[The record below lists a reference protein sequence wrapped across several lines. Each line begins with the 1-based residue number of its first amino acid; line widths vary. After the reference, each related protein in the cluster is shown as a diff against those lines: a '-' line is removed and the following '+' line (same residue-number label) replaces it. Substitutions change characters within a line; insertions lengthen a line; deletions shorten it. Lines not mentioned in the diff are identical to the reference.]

1 VKKTLWIVAVLAL
14 ASLVGWQVY
23 QKTKVTEG
31 SFLKRDASAV
41 AVEVAPVEVAPI
53 SDMGR
58 FTGTLLSRARF
69 VVAPK
74 VPGRLEKL
82 FVNVGDSLKNG
93 QLIALLDD
101 DEFVQQVEQAQAE
114 LNVARANLEEAES
127 TLEIAQREL
136 ERTRTLRQKQII
148 SQSELEA
155 AEAEYSAQAAR
166 QKVALAQVAQKD
178 AELKAARV
186 RLSYTK
192 IRASWE
198 DGSGPR
204 VLGERFVDEGAMLAA
219 NAPIVSVLD
228 ISSLTAVVH
237 IAERDYFRVRQGLEA
252 RMFTDAL
259 PERVFTGTVARI
271 APLLRETSREA
282 RVEIDVPNTEGLLKP
297 GMFVRVEIEF
307 ASRKE
312 ATVVPVSALIR
323 RDGQQGVFVAD
334 LEEKRAHFVPVTLG
348 IMEGGMAEV
357 AEPHLDGWVVTLGQ
371 HLLEDGSAIVISGDS
386 K

>member
-1 VKKTLWIVAVLAL
+1 MKKTLWIVAVLAL

-31 SFLKRDASAV
+31 SFLRRDSRAV

-82 FVNVGDSLKNG
+82 FVNVGDPLKNG

-198 DGSGPR
+198 NGSGPR

-334 LEEKRAHFVPVTLG
+334 LEEKRARFVPVTLG

-371 HLLEDGSAIVISGDS
+371 HLLEDGSAIVISGDGR
-386 K
+386 